1 MYYKYGSFSFA
12 SVLGTVK
19 DAKTF
24 LSKKDSKQ
32 YTALTVTTSE
42 KYKTKEG
49 EEKSSVSEV
58 KAFVEGT
65 LALVAGNVVLV
76 EGDVGTANVAF
87 KTESKYPVTQAVIT
101 NARVQKIADVASPEF
116 SGLNSFEMIGRV
128 GRDPREIKS
137 KTGGSEFCIAVSP
150 KDMETQ
156 WIPVLFWGARGK
168 KLVEIAHKGD
178 LVRISARGALAT
190 KKVQDEE
197 KKVLSLFGTDLQ
209 ILKKKDVDSTGA
221 STDTVEQTAIEDDPE
236 DAPF

>member
-1 MYYKYGSFSFA
+1 MFYRTGSYSFA

-19 DAKTF
+19 DAKPF

-32 YTALTVTTSE
+32 YTAITVTTSE
-42 KYKTKEG
+42 KYTTKDG

-58 KAFVEGT
+58 KVFAEGSLAFVE
-65 LALVAGNVVLV
+65 GNVVLV
-76 EGDVGTANVAF
+76 EGDVGTANVSF

-101 NARVQKIADVASPEF
+101 NARVQKISDVPCPELC
-116 SGLNSFEMIGRV
+116 GANKFELIGRV

-137 KTGGSEFCIAVSP
+137 QRGGAEFCIAVSP

-156 WIPVLFWGARGK
+156 WVPVLFWGARGK
-168 KLVEIAHKGD
+168 KLAEIAHKGD
-178 LVRISARGALAT
+178 LVRVAARGALAA
-190 KKVQDEE
+190 KKIQEEE
-197 KKVLSLFGTDLQ
+197 KKVLVLFGTDLQ

-221 STDTVEQTAIEDDPE
+221 STDAVEQTAIEDDSE

>member
-1 MYYKYGSFSFA
+1 MYYRTGSFSFA

-24 LSKKDSKQ
+24 LSKKDSKN
-32 YTALTVTTSE
+32 YTALTVVTSE

-49 EEKSSVSEV
+49 EEKTSVSEV
-58 KAFVEGT
+58 KAFVEGS

-87 KTESKYPVTQAVIT
+87 KTESKYPVTQVVIT

-137 KTGGSEFCIAVSP
+137 KTGGAEFCIAVSP

-190 KKVQDEE
+190 KKVQEEE